1 MSSISYIVFMLNNEE
16 YGIEIL
22 YAQEIIRIPNQISQ
36 IPNMPSYIEG
46 VINLRGKVIT
56 VINLSKR
63 FGFEETKVTLESRL
77 LIVEL
82 DNTMLALIV
91 EDVSEI
97 ISFEDSSIEKLSSVI
112 SQIGNN
118 SLKGIGKIDKRLII
132 LLDASKL
139 KTEVFQQSIGME
151 KKDDSINGVRKL

>member
-82 DNTMLALIV
+82 DNTMMALIV

-139 KTEVFQQSIGME
+139 KTEVFQQSIG
-151 KKDDSINGVRKL
+151 I

>member
-1 MSSISYIVFMLNNEE
+1 MSSISYIVFKLNKEE

-36 IPNMPSYIEG
+36 IPNVPSYIEG

-63 FGFEETKVTLESRL
+63 FGFEETKVTMDSRL

-82 DNTMLALIV
+82 DNTMLALVV

-97 ISFEDSSIEKLSSVI
+97 ISFEDSSIEKLSSLI

-118 SLKGIGKIDKRLII
+118 SLKGIGKIEERLII
-132 LLDASKL
+132 LLDALKL

-151 KKDDSINGVRKL
+151 KKG

>member
-1 MSSISYIVFMLNNEE
+1 MYKVSSISYIVFMLNNEE

-22 YAQEIIRIPNQISQ
+22 YAQEIIRIPKQISK
-36 IPNMPSYIEG
+36 IPNMPSYVEG

-63 FGFEETKVTLESRL
+63 FAFEETKVSLDSRL

-82 DNTMLALIV
+82 DGTMLALIV
-91 EDVSEI
+91 DDVSEI
-97 ISFEDSSIEKLSSVI
+97 ISIEDSSIEKLNSVI

-118 SLKGIGKIDKRLII
+118 SLKGIGKIEKRLII
-132 LLDASKL
+132 LLDALML
-139 KTEVFQQSIGME
+139 KTEVFQHSIGME
-151 KKDDSINGVRKL
+151 KKE

>member
-1 MSSISYIVFMLNNEE
+1 MYKMNSISYIVFMLNNEE

-22 YAQEIIRIPNQISQ
+22 YAQEIIRIPKQISQ

-63 FGFEETKVTLESRL
+63 FGFEETKVTLDSRL

-97 ISFEDSSIEKLSSVI
+97 ISIEDSSIEELNSVI
-112 SQIGNN
+112 AQIGNK
-118 SLKGIGKIDKRLII
+118 SLKGIGKIEKRLII

-139 KTEVFQQSIGME
+139 KTEVFQHNNGME
-151 KKDDSINGVRKL
+151 KKG

>member
-139 KTEVFQQSIGME
+139 KTEVFQQSIGLE
-151 KKDDSINGVRKL
+151 KKK

>member
-1 MSSISYIVFMLNNEE
+1 MSAISYIVFMLNNEE

-22 YAQEIIRIPNQISQ
+22 YAQEIIRIPKQISQ